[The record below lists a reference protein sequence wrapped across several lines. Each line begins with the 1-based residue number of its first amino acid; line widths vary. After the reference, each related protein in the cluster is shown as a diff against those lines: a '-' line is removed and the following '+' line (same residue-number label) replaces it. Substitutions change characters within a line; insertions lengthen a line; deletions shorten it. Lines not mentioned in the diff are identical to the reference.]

1 MGLQIFNA
9 KNNVEKAFQ
18 TSRSLSAE

>member
-9 KNNVEKAFQ
+9 KNNVKKEFQ
-18 TSRSLSAE
+18 TSRSLSAA